1 MPRILNWQN
10 SLPSTDLQRK
20 EEDTI
25 MNTVTYITDTN
36 TDRSARY
43 LILDGYRETVEEW
56 FEESL
61 PGDEIEELREA
72 LIDAAVRMSGE
83 DRALLVANGF
93 GIDEIPLAYTGAD
106 DARVFGEYNFA
117 DGSRDDI
124 LNTISAECESRGLTE
139 GYADVWAT
147 LTVLEAIGGNVEKFL
162 D

>member
-1 MPRILNWQN
+1 M
-10 SLPSTDLQRK
+10 S
-20 EEDTI
+20 
-25 MNTVTYITDTN
+25 TVTYITETN
-36 TDRSARY
+36 TDRFARY

-61 PGDEIEELREA
+61 PVDEVEELREA

-93 GIDEIPLAYTGAD
+93 GIDELPLAYTEAD

-117 DGSRDDI
+117 DGSRDGI
-124 LNTISAECESRGLTE
+124 LNAIAAERESQGLTE
-139 GYADVWAT
+139 GYASTWET
-147 LTVLEAIGGNVEKFL
+147 LTVLKEIGGDPEKFL